1 MISGV
6 RAPRGALML
15 LALFVVSSCTTPP
28 LETRATERPRY
39 TVIPTATSAART
51 PGTAPIARIEGSSSS
66 DVDSVAL
73 DGGALTFV
81 FSGIDHHLHLG
92 RVFPQGDLQDQR
104 LELDAQHSPWGLG
117 LAVGPD
123 GSRWVGLYRS
133 VVRIRPDR
141 TLEELPIPASRPP
154 GLAAEGGRNGE
165 VTTIAVDDAA
175 LYIGRAGIPALTRLD
190 LASGRTVAL
199 ALPADMPDV
208 ARIARG
214 PGGDFFFAA
223 NQRSSPSATESTA
236 RFRRANGQVEALPYR
251 GRRLVA
257 NSAWVAVATPDVRF
271 LDGTLNE
278 TRAPIPAGQV
288 GAFDILANGEF
299 VTVDPSDAAVVM
311 YDLSGRVTRRVPI
324 QVRVIDGRIDR
335 LPQFILADGMTVWV
349 VWGLDVFY
357 VR

>member
-1 MISGV
+1 
-6 RAPRGALML
+6 
-15 LALFVVSSCTTPP
+15 
-28 LETRATERPRY
+28 LE
-39 TVIPTATSAART
+39 VAA
-51 PGTAPIARIEGSSSS
+51 
-66 DVDSVAL
+66 
-73 DGGALTFV
+73 
-81 FSGIDHHLHLG
+81 H
-92 RVFPQGDLQDQR
+92 
-104 LELDAQHSPWGLG
+104 HSPWGLG
-117 LAVGPD
+117 LTVGPD

-133 VVRIRPDR
+133 VIRIRPDR
-141 TLEELPIPASRPP
+141 TFEELLIPTFRPP

-199 ALPADMPDV
+199 PLPADMPDV

-223 NQRSSPSATESTA
+223 NQHSSPSATESTA

-257 NSAWVAVATPDVRF
+257 NSTWVAVATPDVRF
-271 LDGTLNE
+271 LDATLNE
-278 TRAPIPAGQV
+278 SRAPVPAGQV
-288 GAFDILANGEF
+288 GPFDILASGEL
-299 VTVDPSDAAVVM
+299 VTLDPTDAAVVP
-311 YDLSGRVTRRVPI
+311 YDLGGRVMRRVPI
-324 QVRVIDGRIDR
+324 QVRLIDGRIDR
-335 LPQFILADGMTVWV
+335 LPQFIVADGNAVWV

>member
-1 MISGV
+1 MISEV
-6 RAPRGALML
+6 RMLRGPLML
-15 LALFVVSSCTTPP
+15 LALFLASSCTTPP

-39 TVIPTATSAART
+39 TVIPTSTSAART
-51 PGTAPIARIEGSSSS
+51 AGIAPIARIDGSSSS
-66 DVDSVAL
+66 DLDAVSL

-81 FSGIDHHLHLG
+81 FSGTDQHLHLG
-92 RVFPQGDLQDQR
+92 RVFPQGDLQDLP
-104 LELDAQHSPWGLG
+104 LEVAAHHSPWGLG

-133 VVRIRPDR
+133 VIRIRPDR
-141 TLEELPIPASRPP
+141 TFEELLIPTFRPP

-199 ALPADMPDV
+199 PLPADMPDV

-223 NQRSSPSATESTA
+223 NQHSSPSATESTA

-257 NSAWVAVATPDVRF
+257 NSTWVAVATPDVRF
-271 LDGTLNE
+271 LDATLNE
-278 TRAPIPAGQV
+278 SRAPVPAGQV
-288 GAFDILANGEF
+288 GPFDILASGEL
-299 VTVDPSDAAVVM
+299 VTLDPTDAAVVT
-311 YDLSGRVTRRVPI
+311 YDLGGRVMRRVPI
-324 QVRVIDGRIDR
+324 QVRLIDGRIDR
-335 LPQFILADGMTVWV
+335 LPQFIVADGNAVWV

>member
-1 MISGV
+1 MNPTRDRVLVFDVNETLLDLGALDPQFARVFGDPAVRREWFATMLQSALLLTVTGPYFDFGSHFRAALTLTAERRGV
-6 RAPRGALML
+6 TVSEADEKAILGEVRWLPAPRGALML
-15 LALFVVSSCTTPP
+15 LALFVVSSCTTSP

-81 FSGIDHHLHLG
+81 FSGIDHHLHIG

-104 LELDAQHSPWGLG
+104 LELAAQHSPWGLG
-117 LAVGPD
+117 LAVGRD
-123 GSRWVGLYRS
+123 GSRWIGLYQS
-133 VVRIRPDR
+133 VVRLRPDR

-199 ALPADMPDV
+199 ALPDDMPDV

-214 PGGDFFFAA
+214 PGGDLFFAA
-223 NQRSSPSATESTA
+223 NQHSSPTATESTA
-236 RFRRANGQVEALPYR
+236 HFRRANGQVEALPYR

-257 NSAWVAVATPDVRF
+257 NS
-271 LDGTLNE
+271 
-278 TRAPIPAGQV
+278 
-288 GAFDILANGEF
+288 
-299 VTVDPSDAAVVM
+299 
-311 YDLSGRVTRRVPI
+311 
-324 QVRVIDGRIDR
+324 
-335 LPQFILADGMTVWV
+335 
-349 VWGLDVFY
+349 
-357 VR
+357 